1 MKFAA
6 DKAGKKAKCPKC
18 KTILTIPA
26 AEQANGPVAA
36 TPSDDDDA
44 GYGVIVDHELE
55 ERRRQEEEAER
66 KRLKELRKKKAP
78 KVQKKF
84 KSLPDAEAW
93 EKVQFGL
100 LFIFLGTCVWALTHM
115 LQGMWIGLG
124 SVEFTDHSRLV
135 TELIERQMAARV
147 DRGDPPIPE
156 DGRFW
161 EFSTYHLL
169 VAMAAGRGFVGFA
182 KFCLIV
188 NLILYPIQQIL
199 WIVGFL
205 LCLPVPRH
213 HGTMGLLITTVVL
226 GGFNLIFFFFF
237 RLLPTTGLYRYYLI
251 PYFIPEVMFTEY
263 NMDRVYPFFMLWS
276 PSPFWE
282 SILAIFL
289 QFVNTLQPVIGVIFL
304 WCCATSLK
312 ATRVE
317 DNANGVAQTGFS
329 QYFLWLAF
337 LMIALCGTT
346 PVLVWVLRILY
357 VMWYSA
363 LLMFIVRYALLTWR
377 CRDLLESRLNPGG

>member
-1 MKFAA
+1 
-6 DKAGKKAKCPKC
+6 
-18 KTILTIPA
+18 
-26 AEQANGPVAA
+26 
-36 TPSDDDDA
+36 
-44 GYGVIVDHELE
+44 
-55 ERRRQEEEAER
+55 
-66 KRLKELRKKKAP
+66 
-78 KVQKKF
+78 
-84 KSLPDAEAW
+84 
-93 EKVQFGL
+93 
-100 LFIFLGTCVWALTHM
+100 
-115 LQGMWIGLG
+115 
-124 SVEFTDHSRLV
+124 
-135 TELIERQMAARV
+135 MAVRV
-147 DRGDPPIPE
+147 DRGDPPIPD

-169 VAMAAGRGFVGFA
+169 VAMAAGRGFAGFA

-188 NLILYPIQQIL
+188 NLILYPIQVLL
-199 WIVGFL
+199 WLLGCI

-213 HGTMGLLITTVVL
+213 HGTLGLLITFMVL
-226 GGFNLIFFFFF
+226 AGFNLLFYFFF

-289 QFVNTLQPVIGVIFL
+289 QFIYFLQPIIGVIFL
-304 WCCATSLK
+304 WCCATTLK

-317 DNANGVAQTGFS
+317 DNANGVAMTGFS

-337 LMIALCGTT
+337 VMIALCGTT
-346 PVLVWVLRILY
+346 PVLVWVLRVLY

-363 LLMFIVRYALLTWR
+363 LMMFIVRYALLTWR